1 MEKEYVTLNS
11 GSKTA
16 ARSSKNTKAA
26 ERPDIQNPTSEDL
39 HSKQKER
46 EVQGLACAR

>member
-1 MEKEYVTLNS
+1 MSHE
-11 GSKTA
+11 TA
-16 ARSSKNTKAA
+16 AAKLLPGAVRIPKAA